1 MDYIITPGD
10 DGAAAATIK
19 NQVKSD
25 VLKFIIGCKDL
36 SMEAVCG
43 FTPHPVMEKL
53 INWIGIIDRAV
64 RAGRKLSRYQYKFDL
79 PTFEIILDDI
89 RSDKLCIVPL
99 RPKDLPNE
107 YASGTDQVV
116 VFQESG
122 YCMYEF
128 NDWLII

>member
-1 MDYIITPGD
+1 
-10 DGAAAATIK
+10 
-19 NQVKSD
+19 
-25 VLKFIIGCKDL
+25 
-36 SMEAVCG
+36 MEAVCG
-43 FTPHPVMEKL
+43 FTPHPVMGKL
-53 INWIGIIDRAV
+53 ISWIGIIDRAV
-64 RAGRKLSRYQYKFDL
+64 RAGRKLSRYQHKFDL